1 MKGAYVR
8 APKLRP
14 REGTPH
20 IADRMLGLRR
30 FDITPLKTEMHTYNN
45 VKMVP
50 YDIPTPALCMRCQ
63 VNTILQ
69 GHSAILCV
77 YLSIQI
83 LCGSSMVKIITKLLM
98 TSNAVGTD
106 MNATLLMKW

>member
-14 REGTPH
+14 SEGTPH
-20 IADRMLGLRR
+20 IADRMLG
-30 FDITPLKTEMHTYNN
+30 NN

-50 YDIPTPALCMRCQ
+50 YDIPMPAL
-63 VNTILQ
+63 
-69 GHSAILCV
+69 
-77 YLSIQI
+77 SIHI
-83 LCGSSMVKIITKLLM
+83 FCGSSIVKIMTRLLM